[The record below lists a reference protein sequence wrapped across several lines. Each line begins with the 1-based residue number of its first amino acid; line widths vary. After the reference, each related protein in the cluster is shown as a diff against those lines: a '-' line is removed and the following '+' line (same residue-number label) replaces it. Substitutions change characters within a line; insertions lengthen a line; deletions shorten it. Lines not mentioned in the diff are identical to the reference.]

1 MNKVFSGLL
10 TAMKNNVTVDILTLI
25 DAPARHQ
32 PAIGQILLVLP
43 NGRSEGE
50 IISPEVTCAIMQVI
64 VEQTWKGPTLID
76 VQQYSLRL
84 FWNRGER
91 KRRAVI
97 AGGGHISLPLTQ
109 ILSATGFEVIVID
122 DRPEFANENRFPGAY
137 RVICDEFTRALSTIS
152 MDSNTAMIIVTRGHR
167 YDLDCLRAVIGADP
181 YYLGMIGSQRRIR
194 SITQQ
199 LRNDGYDS
207 AAIAR
212 LRAPIGLD
220 IGAQTPE
227 EIAVSIAAEVIAAFR
242 GGTCQPLSIRAVN
255 RCE

>member
-1 MNKVFSGLL
+1 MNKVFSDLL
-10 TAMKNNVTVDILTLI
+10 AAMKSKATVDILTLI
-25 DAPARHQ
+25 DAPARYQ
-32 PAIGQILLVLP
+32 PAIGQILLISP
-43 NGRSEGE
+43 DGKSEGE
-50 IISPEVTCAIMQVI
+50 IISPEVTRAITQAI
-64 VEQTWKGPTLID
+64 AGQTWKSPMLID

-84 FWNRGER
+84 FWNRGEH

-122 DRPEFANENRFPGAY
+122 DRPEFAHKNRFPGAH
-137 RVICDEFTRALSTIS
+137 RVICEEFTRALSTIA

-167 YDLDCLRAVIGADP
+167 YDLDCLRTVISTDP

-199 LRNDGYDS
+199 LRNDGYD
-207 AAIAR
+207 AAVIAR

-242 GGTCQPLSIRAVN
+242 GGTCLPLSTKAVN
-255 RCE
+255 FHE